1 MSSLYVRNEFKNF
14 ITSNSSEKLI
24 DLTGEFDNIQDLV
37 SKNGI
42 TSKDPWVGIQ
52 FIGADEVPVTVGS
65 TNVQGK
71 YRETGGVY
79 LHVVAMAKLG
89 ATNGILSRGEVL
101 RDLLRG
107 QRIGNRIIVNS
118 VTPINFGEGATLNFE
133 GGYTSGSFLL
143 DYEYEKDI

>member
-1 MSSLYVRNEFKNF
+1 MSSVYVRDEINAFLVA
-14 ITSNSSEKLI
+14 NSTETVI

-37 SKNGI
+37 ADHGI
-42 TSKDPWVGIQ
+42 GPTDPWLGVQ
-52 FIGADEVPVTVGS
+52 FIGADEIPVTVGS

-71 YRETGGVY
+71 YRETGAIY
-79 LHVVAMAKLG
+79 FHVVAMAKLG
-89 ATNGILSRGEVL
+89 ASGGILSRGEVL

-107 QRIGNRIIVNS
+107 QRIANRITVNS

-133 GGYTSGSFLL
+133 AGYTSGSFLI